1 VKGQQ
6 ESDDDSEERTDLD
19 DLEDESGALNSIST
33 FLLKF
38 VCHKDNSKL
47 LKSLQSCLK
56 RRA

>member
-38 VCHKDNSKL
+38 VCHM
-47 LKSLQSCLK
+47 
-56 RRA
+56 